1 MYGYGRGTLPGFLP
15 SSTLIS
21 EKSFV
26 SAATGAI
33 TLFQVG
39 TNLLFREGYEKIHS
53 LYHSPP
59 PDGGPAERAFD
70 VGHLIDMPY
79 NIQDTPSI

>member
-15 SSTLIS
+15 SSTLTFDRP
-21 EKSFV
+21 FV
-26 SAATGAI
+26 SAATGVI

-53 LYHSPP
+53 LYQSPP

-70 VGHLIDMPY
+70 VGHPIDMPY